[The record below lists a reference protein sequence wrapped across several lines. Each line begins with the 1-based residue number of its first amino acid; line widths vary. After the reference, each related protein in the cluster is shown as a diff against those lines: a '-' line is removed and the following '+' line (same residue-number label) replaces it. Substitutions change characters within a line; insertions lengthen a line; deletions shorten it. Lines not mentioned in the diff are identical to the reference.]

1 MITIRLLRQFSAAR
15 AKGKS
20 GMEQRRRMPD
30 SGNGRSN
37 SPLSPFPPVQSQTH
51 EPTGD
56 NRGNRDGWKVNIR
69 ACPIQVMADLFL
81 RYLRFLLFNPKPMNQ
96 QEGKE
101 RTEGDEATLRD
112 AIATITRVRSS
123 ARFWSASAPA
133 CTLYVSS
140 ATKMFPAPLGAP
152 CL

>member
-1 MITIRLLRQFSAAR
+1 MVEWWS
-15 AKGKS
+15 GGVVGG
-20 GMEQRRRMPD
+20 GMEWWSDGTHHFVLKDNSSKSHRTALV
-30 SGNGRSN
+30 NVSN
-37 SPLSPFPPVQSQTH
+37 LDGAWGSSPT
-51 EPTGD
+51 
-56 NRGNRDGWKVNIR
+56 
-69 ACPIQVMADLFL
+69 CPIQAMPALFL
-81 RYLRFLLFNPKPMNQ
+81 CYLRFLLFNPTPMNQ

-112 AIATITRVRSS
+112 PIATITRVRSS
-123 ARFWSASAPA
+123 AKFWSASAPA

>member
-1 MITIRLLRQFSAAR
+1 MKTQNTEAVLHPTALQWWGRQPEHMPLRWMVATGA
-15 AKGKS
+15 
-20 GMEQRRRMPD
+20 
-30 SGNGRSN
+30 
-37 SPLSPFPPVQSQTH
+37 
-51 EPTGD
+51 TGD

-112 AIATITRVRSS
+112 AIATIT
-123 ARFWSASAPA
+123 P
-133 CTLYVSS
+133 
-140 ATKMFPAPLGAP
+140 
-152 CL
+152 